1 MIIHFYFYDQPTN
14 EIGKQV
20 MVSAFGFA
28 QVHNN
33 WPARGKAPFKV
44 KLTPNRKIRR

>member
-1 MIIHFYFYDQPTN
+1 MIIHFNFYDQPTN

-20 MVSAFGFA
+20 MVSA